1 MGPFSYVR
9 GICKAVRNFCDGA
22 IMEAAPETVLLFERS
37 ARRDF
42 RWWMMALVGAVFLAA
57 SQIVRPEDNCSE
69 DGECA
74 PWLVPVAGV
83 MGALALAGGAGP
95 LLANTRRGSRIDTKA
110 GTLEWWQGRTAC
122 YPGDHGAIALCDIGY
137 IRIEHRDDCE
147 DSVSLY
153 DRTGERQAYFDSEV
167 IPWRHEE
174 WVRRVKAMQ
183 PSIEFRLLD

>member
-1 MGPFSYVR
+1 M
-9 GICKAVRNFCDGA
+9 KAV
-22 IMEAAPETVLLFERS
+22 PESVLLFERS

-42 RWWMMALVGAVFLAA
+42 RWWMMALVGAVFLVA
-57 SQIVRPEDNCSE
+57 SQSVRPEDNCSE

-95 LLANTRRGSRIDTKA
+95 LLANTRRGSRIDTTA
-110 GTLEWWQGRTAC
+110 GTLEWWQGRTARH
-122 YPGDHGAIALCDIGY
+122 PGDHGAIALCDIAY
-137 IRIEHRDDCE
+137 IRIERRYDSD

-153 DRTGERQAYFDSEV
+153 DRAGERQAYFDSEV

-174 WVRRVKAMQ
+174 WVRHVKAMQ
-183 PSIEFRLLD
+183 PSIEFQVLD